1 MDDIHDRIA
10 LIISTKGM
18 TNAEFAEKIEVQ
30 PSNISHI
37 MSGRNKPSLD
47 LVMKIMKRFPELRTE
62 WLLHGKG
69 AMNKDYSLF
78 DAAEPAPAKKQETLF
93 FPDEMDLEERQ
104 VDGQNDIPQP
114 PPVIK
119 TPVEPEKFVE
129 SKDIPFF
136 EGRQEARKKE
146 IKVNLPAKG
155 KKLEKIVLFYDD
167 QTFKEYFPSE

>member
-1 MDDIHDRIA
+1 MDGIHDRIA

-18 TNAEFAEKIEVQ
+18 TNADFAEKIEVQ

-78 DAAEPAPAKKQETLF
+78 DAAEPTPAKKQETLF
-93 FPDEMDLEERQ
+93 FPAEMDLEERQ
-104 VDGQNDIPQP
+104 VGGQNDIPQP

-119 TPVEPEKFVE
+119 TPVEPENIVE
-129 SKDIPFF
+129 NKDIPYF
-136 EGRQEARKKE
+136 EGRQEGRKKE